1 MLAANIANPVDPIR
15 VIGDVIVSVDVLRSG
30 LNRDTPERK
39 KLDDLRDSLDTAQR
53 KLVRNGID
61 NQTAAFKKHTKALT
75 AQNNTLKTTIGDIA
89 KVAQTLETL
98 VAFVNVVQKIVALI
112 P

>member
-1 MLAANIANPVDPIR
+1 MLAANISTPVDPIR

-61 NQTAAFKKHTKALT
+61 NRTAAFARQITSLKAK
-75 AQNNTLKTTIGDIA
+75 NNTLKTTIDDVTQ
-89 KVAQTLETL
+89 VAHTLETL
-98 VAFVNVVQKIVALI
+98 VAFVNVVQKIVALT

>member
-30 LNRDTPERK
+30 LNRDTPQRK

-61 NQTAAFKKHTKALT
+61 KSTAAFARQMTSLT

-89 KVAQTLETL
+89 QVAQTLATL

>member
-1 MLAANIANPVDPIR
+1 MPADKIESSVDLIR
-15 VIGDVIVSVDVLRSG
+15 VIGDVIMTVDVRRSG
-30 LNRDTPERK
+30 LDRGTPDRK

>member
-1 MLAANIANPVDPIR
+1 MLAANISTPIDPIR

-30 LNRDTPERK
+30 LSRDTAQRK
-39 KLDDLRDSLDTAQR
+39 KLDDIRDSLDTAQR

-61 NQTAAFKKHTKALT
+61 KGTAAFATQMTSLA
-75 AQNNTLKTTIGDIA
+75 ARNSALKTTIGDIA
-89 KVAQTLETL
+89 QVAQTLATL